1 MPLPPPPPTPRT
13 LRQRKGLTGIKNR
26 GRVRLRELFV
36 KEFEEVVQMGFHN
49 SLLSKSSLRNARYA
63 GLPVQCCWSQLEVV
77 VYESCRRDSLHS
89 TVEPCPTDPHIKR
102 PVSFVPTKCS
112 CVLSKINPL
121 LKYEH
126 YLIRTTDTI
135 LCPESDV
142 INR

>member
-1 MPLPPPPPTPRT
+1 
-13 LRQRKGLTGIKNR
+13 
-26 GRVRLRELFV
+26 
-36 KEFEEVVQMGFHN
+36 MGFHN
-49 SLLSKSSLRNARYA
+49 SLRSKSSLRNARYA
-63 GLPVQCCWSQLEVV
+63 GQLEVV

-112 CVLSKINPL
+112 CILSKINPL

-126 YLIRTTDTI
+126 YLIRTTDTT